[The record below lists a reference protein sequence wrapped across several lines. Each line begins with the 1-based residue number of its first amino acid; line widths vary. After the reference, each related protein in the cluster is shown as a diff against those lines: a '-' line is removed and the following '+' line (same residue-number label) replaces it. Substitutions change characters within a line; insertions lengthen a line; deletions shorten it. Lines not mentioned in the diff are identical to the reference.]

1 MFFLGVPEDSSLR
14 IRKIADCERILCA
27 APAYI
32 ARKGLPESSNSL
44 ASGAH
49 DCLNLRY
56 AGAPEFQWPL
66 RTPDGVR
73 RISVSGPFESD
84 HGDVLTQ
91 WALNGH
97 GIILKPRFEVH
108 DHLEAGRLVPVLES
122 EPPVPIQMACL
133 YPHKRR
139 QDPKARLLIEFMIE
153 RIIGAMPE

>member
-1 MFFLGVPEDSSLR
+1 
-14 IRKIADCERILCA
+14 
-27 APAYI
+27 
-32 ARKGLPESSNSL
+32 
-44 ASGAH
+44 
-49 DCLNLRY
+49 
-56 AGAPEFQWPL
+56 
-66 RTPDGVR
+66 VR

-139 QDPKARLLIEFMIE
+139 QDPKARLLIDFMIE
-153 RIIGAMPE
+153 RILAAMPG